1 MWDRHGLIDT
11 CLCWFS
17 RSRNC
22 RGWFR
27 ASTTFGRFLL
37 ILILPLTA
45 EEISNAPLNLL
56 KRIGGFRIISVSMTR
71 LRL

>member
-1 MWDRHGLIDT
+1 MWDRNGLVDDT

-22 RGWFR
+22 RNWCR
-27 ASTTFGRFLL
+27 ASTTFGKFLL

-45 EEISNAPLNLL
+45 EEISNAPLDLL
-56 KRIGGFRIISVSMTR
+56 KRIGGFKSYQC
-71 LRL
+71 

>member
-1 MWDRHGLIDT
+1 MCRNGLVNT
-11 CLCWFS
+11 YLRWFS

-22 RGWFR
+22 RGWCR
-27 ASTTFGRFLL
+27 ASTTFGKFLL

-56 KRIGGFRIISVSMTR
+56 KRIGGFMVINVSMTPFCV
-71 LRL
+71 

>member
-1 MWDRHGLIDT
+1 MYKNGLVDT

-17 RSRNC
+17 RSRNSRGWC
-22 RGWFR
+22 RG
-27 ASTTFGRFLL
+27 STTFGKFLL

-56 KRIGGFRIISVSMTR
+56 KRIGGFRVINVSMTR
-71 LRL
+71 LCL